1 VDNGREKVINLSKG
15 RRRMMEVSQKTAQ
28 SVRSQAIWSPTAVAL
43 FCFFFTFLAAGL
55 MNAISYGRVGFANKR
70 NKRLL
75 IVIPGFIAFLF
86 LAMVTP
92 DGLSPLFTVFNLAM
106 ILYFRQDQK
115 KLYDLHVGRGGD
127 KA

>member
-1 VDNGREKVINLSKG
+1 
-15 RRRMMEVSQKTAQ
+15 
-28 SVRSQAIWSPTAVAL
+28 
-43 FCFFFTFLAAGL
+43 

-127 KA
+127 KAGVGVPLLIGISAYAMLLVLFILGVLVA